1 MYMKKAYVK
10 VKTPS
15 AKSILKRPYIA
26 ATIIGASI
34 CAIALSFSVPQSSV
48 EQKTGEST
56 ISVPSSVPQVT
67 ETPQKAP
74 ARELPQQPKEIE
86 MPVKTE
92 VVNPNQEASQPEIL
106 QQGESVSVGLFHGAD
121 AITLVQPVEGEILK
135 GYSADKPVKS
145 KTLGDWRIHTGI
157 DIKAEKG
164 TKVVAPAD
172 GKVICAA
179 NNALTGHTVSIEHA
193 GGVISTIYNLEG
205 SDMVTEGQ
213 MVQCGDTIGTVG
225 TSAAV
230 ELSEDP
236 HIHFEVTVNDAFVN
250 PADYFS

>member
-1 MYMKKAYVK
+1 MKKAYVK

-34 CAIALSFSVPQSSV
+34 CAIALSFSTPQSSV
-48 EQKTGEST
+48 EQNAGEST
-56 ISVPSSVPQVT
+56 ISVPQVT
-67 ETPQKAP
+67 EAPQKAP
-74 ARELPQQPKEIE
+74 TRELPEQPKEIE
-86 MPVKTE
+86 MPAKTE
-92 VVNPNQEASQPEIL
+92 IMNPNQETAQSEIF
-106 QQGESVSVGLFHGAD
+106 QQDESVSVGLFHGAEE
-121 AITLVQPVEGEILK
+121 ITFIKPVEGEILK

-172 GKVICAA
+172 GKIIVAA
-179 NNALTGHTVSIEHA
+179 HNTLTGHTISIEHA

-205 SDMVTEGQ
+205 SDTVTEGQ
-213 MVQCGDTIGTVG
+213 MVQCGDIIGTVG

-230 ELSEDP
+230 ELSEEP
-236 HIHFEVTVNDAFVN
+236 HIHFEVTVSDVLVN
-250 PADYFS
+250 PVDYFS